1 MHNLKRK
8 IEALIFISETPI
20 TMKEIATFLTIKI
33 DKCEPLINELIDEW
47 KKMKLSIK
55 IHKVSGGYQ
64 FRTEESYKDLLTQ
77 FINKKP
83 FKLSRAALE
92 VLGIV
97 AKKQPTTKIEIDKIR
112 GVDSIGVMNVLLEKE
127 LIKIT
132 GEKEVPGKPYL
143 YSTTNEFLA
152 VFSLD
157 VLMDLPDIEEFDHYD
172 SITKSEEKN
181 N

>member
-47 KKMKLSIK
+47 EKMKLSIK

-77 FINKKP
+77 FH
-83 FKLSRAALE
+83 
-92 VLGIV
+92 
-97 AKKQPTTKIEIDKIR
+97 
-112 GVDSIGVMNVLLEKE
+112 MNVAASIQAATEEIVLKLVTSIAKE
-127 LIKIT
+127 T
-132 GEKEVPGKPYL
+132 G
-143 YSTTNEFLA
+143 S
-152 VFSLD
+152 
-157 VLMDLPDIEEFDHYD
+157 
-172 SITKSEEKN
+172 KN
-181 N
+181 RG